1 MSGLPRRQLIPILR
15 SDQARSK
22 ATLSLLDDPSIVR
35 RVKEE
40 IAKGWQDKHSQAVAS
55 SGQDMKV
62 PRYVIRVI

>member
-35 RVKEE
+35 RVKVE
-40 IAKGWQDKHSQAVAS
+40 IAKGSQGNQSLAAA
-55 SGQDMKV
+55 
-62 PRYVIRVI
+62 RT

>member
-40 IAKGWQDKHSQAVAS
+40 IAKDSQGKQSLAVA
-55 SGQDMKV
+55 KT
-62 PRYVIRVI
+62 